1 MFQRDNLNLVV
12 SLVKGHHEAI
22 RDQLNKTVFDF
33 DSFYDFIAHH
43 QLRGYVYSLL
53 ANSPAQEPFPSDL
66 VDRLKSS
73 YIRQRT
79 KNEEMIRELKLL
91 SSTFSRAG
99 QEFILLKGPYMAQ
112 RFYGSLDRRV
122 FWDIDIL
129 VKKNDLKQA
138 AHLLTRSGFK
148 RTSRI
153 ILNKAL
159 TIYFTHALDF
169 AKPGVAVDLHWALRN
184 RPSYNFNYQNIWGNR
199 QPFHLDDALL
209 YVLSDQHAL
218 VLNLISIFNDIEV
231 AKMRLRSLVD
241 LYMMTK
247 AIDPTLDWNQFLE
260 DREPENILKISV
272 NMLDLLL
279 SLFDCHREFPDLAR
293 VIYQRKGF
301 LELNDP
307 ETVRKL
313 MMYSRV
319 GMPHRTWAARLYQ
332 GSRLRL
338 LLWWIISSPFRRGA
352 YRSGKSSRLKRDVR
366 RLTRYIGLRR

>member
-33 DSFYDFIAHH
+33 DSFYDSIAHH

-53 ANSPAQEPFPSDL
+53 ANSPAREAFPSDL
-66 VDRLKSS
+66 VDRLQSS

-112 RFYGSLDRRV
+112 RFYGSLDRRA

-138 AHLLTRSGFK
+138 AQLLTRSGFK
-148 RTSRI
+148 RTSRTI
-153 ILNKAL
+153 FNKAL

-184 RPSYNFNYQNIWGNR
+184 RPSYNFNYQDIWGKK

-231 AKMRLRSLVD
+231 AKMRLRSFVD
-241 LYMMTK
+241 LYMMMRSINETV
-247 AIDPTLDWNQFLE
+247 DWNQFLE
-260 DREPENILKISV
+260 DRKRENVIKISV
-272 NMLDLLL
+272 CMLDVFLT
-279 SLFDCHREFPDLAR
+279 LFDCRGEFPKLAHA
-293 VIYQRKGF
+293 VSRKTSLLGITREGSIER
-301 LELNDP
+301 LL
-307 ETVRKL
+307 RH
-313 MMYSRV
+313 SRV
-319 GMPHRTWAARLYQ
+319 GLRHRMWAARFYEA
-332 GSRLRL
+332 SRLRL
-338 LLWWIISSPFRRGA
+338 LLWWIISSPFRRAA
-352 YRSGKSSRLKRDVR
+352 YRSGKSARLKRVIR
-366 RLTRYIGLRR
+366 RLKSYIGLRS